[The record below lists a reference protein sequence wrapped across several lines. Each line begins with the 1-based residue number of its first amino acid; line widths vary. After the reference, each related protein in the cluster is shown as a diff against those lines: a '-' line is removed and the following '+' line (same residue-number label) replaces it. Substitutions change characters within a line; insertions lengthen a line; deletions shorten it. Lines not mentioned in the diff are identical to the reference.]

1 MGAAKKRVL
10 VVDDSDSTRKLLV
23 AILSKNPR
31 LEVDSSANATEGL
44 EKTRKSKPAVI
55 VLDMMLP
62 EMSGVEFIQKL
73 QVEMRGGALPAVVAI
88 TAAPEVAAPDAVIQA
103 VDRSVVR
110 EVFRKPFDQKKLAA
124 AVAEHAGV
132 TS

>member
-1 MGAAKKRVL
+1 MAKKRVL
-10 VVDDSDSTRKLLV
+10 VVDDSDSTRKLV
-23 AILSKNPR
+23 MAILSKNPR
-31 LEVDSSANATEGL
+31 LDVDGSGTATEGL
-44 EKTRKSKPAVI
+44 EKAQKSRPAVI

-73 QVEMRGGALPAVVAI
+73 QQQMRGDALPAVVAI
-88 TAAPEVAAPDAVIQA
+88 TAAPEIAAPDSVIQA

-132 TS
+132 KA